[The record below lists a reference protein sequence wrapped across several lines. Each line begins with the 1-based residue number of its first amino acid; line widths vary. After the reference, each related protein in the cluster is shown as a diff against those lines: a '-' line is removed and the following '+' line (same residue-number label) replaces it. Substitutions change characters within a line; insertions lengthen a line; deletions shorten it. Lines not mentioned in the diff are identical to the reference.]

1 MGRAILGAGCFW
13 CVEGAFKQMRGV
25 ESALPAYTGGSDPN
39 PTYNA
44 VCSGNTG
51 HAETVEVVFDDTIIS
66 FETILE
72 VFFTLHD
79 PTQLNRQGNDIG
91 TQYRSAVFYCD
102 ESQRMVAELVK
113 ERFSEYFDNDIVTEI
128 TPLNNHHIAEKNHH
142 DYFKRNPNNRYCQM
156 VVAPK
161 LAAIRQKHAALY

>member
-1 MGRAILGAGCFW
+1 
-13 CVEGAFKQMRGV
+13 MRGV

-128 TPLNNHHIAEKNHH
+128 TPLNNHHIAEVYHH
-142 DYFKRNPNNRYCQM
+142 DYFGQNPDNRYCQM

>member
-1 MGRAILGAGCFW
+1 
-13 CVEGAFKQMRGV
+13 MRGI

-39 PTYNA
+39 PSYNA

-51 HAETVEVVFDDTIIS
+51 HAETVEVVFDDAIIS

-91 TQYRSAVFYCD
+91 TQYRSAIFYCD
-102 ESQRMVAELVK
+102 EGQRMVAELEK
-113 ERFSEYFDNDIVTEI
+113 DRFSEYFDNEIVTEI
-128 TPLNNHHIAEKNHH
+128 TPLNNHHIAEEYHH
-142 DYFKRNPNNRYCQM
+142 DYFENNPDNRYCQM

>member
-1 MGRAILGAGCFW
+1 
-13 CVEGAFKQMRGV
+13 MRGV

-142 DYFKRNPNNRYCQM
+142 DYFENNPDNRYCQM

>member
-1 MGRAILGAGCFW
+1 
-13 CVEGAFKQMRGV
+13 MRGV

-51 HAETVEVVFDDTIIS
+51 HAETVEVVFDQTIIS

-91 TQYRSAVFYCD
+91 TQYRSAIFYCD
-102 ESQRMVAELVK
+102 EGQRMVAESVK
-113 ERFSEYFDNDIVTEI
+113 ESISEYFDNDIITEI
-128 TPLNNHHIAEKNHH
+128 TPLNNHHIAEVYHH
-142 DYFKRNPNNRYCQM
+142 DYFGQNPNNRYCQM

-161 LAAIRQKHAALY
+161 LAAIRQKHATLY

>member
-1 MGRAILGAGCFW
+1 
-13 CVEGAFKQMRGV
+13 MRGV

-51 HAETVEVVFDDTIIS
+51 HAETVEVVFDQTIIS

-91 TQYRSAVFYCD
+91 TQYRSAIFYCD
-102 ESQRMVAELVK
+102 EGQRMVAESVK
-113 ERFSEYFDNDIVTEI
+113 ESISEYFDNDIVTEI
-128 TPLNNHHIAEKNHH
+128 TPLNNHHIAEVYHH
-142 DYFKRNPNNRYCQM
+142 DYFGQNPNNRYCQM

-161 LAAIRQKHAALY
+161 LAAIRQKHATLY